1 MNQLSP
7 FNALNEIHRELSR
20 VFDHPVY
27 RDSSTLSSQENG
39 WTPHVDISENET
51 AFTVSADIPGVN
63 PDEVE
68 ITLHNNV
75 LTIRGERDSEISREK
90 GSFKR
95 RERLRGS
102 FSRQFSLPESTD
114 EDAISA
120 KANHGVLEITI
131 PKAKKASPVS
141 ITVNGE

>member
-20 VFDHPVY
+20 VFDHPIY
-27 RDSSTLSSQENG
+27 REPSTLTAPENS
-39 WTPHVDISENET
+39 WMPHVDITEDESS
-51 AFTVSADIPGVN
+51 FTVIADIPGVN

-68 ITLHNNV
+68 VTLHNNV
-75 LTIRGERDSEISREK
+75 LTIRGERDSELSREK
-90 GSFKR
+90 ENFKR
-95 RERLRGS
+95 RERFRGT
-102 FSRQFSLPESTD
+102 FQRQFSLPELTD